1 MKRMRRT
8 LIAIAASLLLAACTT
23 PPPLPTDP
31 AAPALPAR
39 WQGISKDAADCTAC
53 SGWQAFGS
61 AELQALTAQA
71 LAQNL
76 DIAVAAAR
84 VAQADAAARIAG
96 AALLPSVTAQADAAR
111 QGRLGG
117 DAAVTGR
124 NLGAGL
130 SAQYEIDFWGRHRA
144 ARDSARHGLQASVF
158 DRDTVRLALV
168 AGVASTWL
176 QAVAAVER
184 SDITRL
190 NLSRAERVLA
200 LVESRARAGAATPL
214 GLAQQRGLV
223 ANQARS
229 LAVLRQHAVDARTA
243 LAVLLGETQ
252 ARGLRT
258 TSLAA
263 LAPPLL
269 DAGLP
274 SELLARRPDIAAAEA
289 RLAAADADVVAAR
302 AAMLPRVTLGG
313 SVGYASDRLRS
324 LFDSPL
330 YSLAAGLAAPVFD
343 AGRLAA
349 DASQAAARRT
359 ELLAHYHRT
368 IVAAFGDVESALNAV
383 DGTKAQADAQAEE
396 LLQASR
402 AALLAESRYRAG
414 AETLL
419 TLLEAQRTLYTAQ
432 DQAVQAKL
440 ARLQAAV
447 TLYRALSGGWHFSYW
462 RAVEKPLAEFA
473 RDSQSGARSHARL
486 GSHGDSIP
494 PTPSYKVPKRQLIFP
509 SNQFESS
516 VI

>member
-1 MKRMRRT
+1 MQRT
-8 LIAIAASLLLAACTT
+8 FIAIGVSLLLSACTT
-23 PPPLPTDP
+23 PLPLPPEP
-31 AAPALPAR
+31 AAPALPVR
-39 WQGISKDAADCTAC
+39 WQASTADCTAC

-96 AALLPSVTAQADAAR
+96 AALLPSVTAQADAGR

-117 DAAVTGR
+117 DAVVNGR

-144 ARDSARHGLQASVF
+144 TRDGALHGLQASAF

-176 QAVAAVER
+176 QAVAAAER
-184 SDITRL
+184 SDIARL
-190 NLSRAERVLA
+190 NLSHAERVLA
-200 LVESRARAGAATPL
+200 LVASRARAGAATPL
-214 GLAQQRGLV
+214 ELAQQRGLV
-223 ANQARS
+223 ANQARG
-229 LAVLRQHAVDARTA
+229 LAALRQQAVDARTA

-263 LAPPLL
+263 LAPPRLG
-269 DAGLP
+269 AGLP

-289 RLAAADADVVAAR
+289 RLAAGDADVVVAR

-313 SVGYASDRLRS
+313 SVGYASDRVRS
-324 LFDSPL
+324 LFDNPL

-349 DASQAAARRT
+349 EADQAAARRT
-359 ELLAHYHRT
+359 ELLARYHQA
-368 IVAAFGDVESALNAV
+368 IVAAFGDVEIALSAV
-383 DGTKAQADAQAEE
+383 DGSQAQADAQSEE
-396 LLQASR
+396 LRQAGR
-402 AALLAESRYRAG
+402 AATLAEARYRAG

-419 TLLEAQRTLYTAQ
+419 TLLDAQRTLYAAQ
-432 DQAVQAKL
+432 DEAVQARL
-440 ARLQAAV
+440 AQLQAGVA
-447 TLYRALSGGWHFSYW
+447 LYRALGGGWQ
-462 RAVEKPLAEFA
+462 AGTAA
-473 RDSQSGARSHARL
+473 AG
-486 GSHGDSIP
+486 
-494 PTPSYKVPKRQLIFP
+494 PSKNMCSASRR
-509 SNQFESS
+509 
-516 VI
+516 